1 MTYPTLPPRRAST
14 GNGWRSEEWSPSD
27 LRERRYVVPK
37 FQRPLRWSP
46 DRGASYLQGFL
57 LGEPHTPFV
66 LWAPRGSDRVIVLDG
81 QHRLCAL
88 GCDVLGADGHPRAL
102 PPLRLDLLTL
112 RWGET
117 GDLSPSEV
125 FAVNPWTWLSGDRPE
140 DWRAA
145 ATAAYDR
152 HTSFQRIP
160 VLLSDAPESPEA
172 WLAAAAH
179 FERMARSVPFTES
192 ELADLRRFVETPP

>member
-1 MTYPTLPPRRAST
+1 MTYPTLPPHRAST
-14 GNGWRSEEWSPSD
+14 GNGWRSKEWAPSD
-27 LRERRYVVPK
+27 LRERRYVVPP

-46 DRGASYLQGFL
+46 DR
-57 LGEPHTPFV
+57 
-66 LWAPRGSDRVIVLDG
+66 VIILDG

-117 GDLSPSEV
+117 GDLAPAEV

-140 DWRAA
+140 NWRAA

-192 ELADLRRFVETPP
+192 ELADLRRFVETAQ